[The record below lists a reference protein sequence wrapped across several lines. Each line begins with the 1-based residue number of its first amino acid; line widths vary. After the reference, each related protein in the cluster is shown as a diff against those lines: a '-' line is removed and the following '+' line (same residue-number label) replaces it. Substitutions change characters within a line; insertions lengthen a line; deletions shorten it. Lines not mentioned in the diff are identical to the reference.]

1 MRLRYTDSARSDLLD
16 IWLLIASRDVS
27 TAEAVARKIGT
38 RCARLA
44 QFPRSGRARPEVAPD
59 IRSLVVERWV
69 VLYRVAQGHVDIVR
83 IVDGARNLSDLD
95 LPNE

>member
-27 TAEAVARKIGT
+27 NAEAVARKIAT

-44 QFPRSGRARPEVAPD
+44 QFPRSGRARPEVASD

-69 VLYRVAQGHVDIVR
+69 VLYRVAQGRVDIVR